1 VPGLITLIQI
11 ATVLLNL
18 VWWIIVVQII
28 LSLLIAFN
36 VINTYNDFVRSLHQG
51 LEKLTEPVYRPIR
64 RVLPDFGQIDFSP
77 AVVLI
82 ALQIAQLV
90 LGNVANSIQTG
101 AML

>member
-1 VPGLITLIQI
+1 MITLIQI
-11 ATVLLNL
+11 AMVLLNL

-36 VINTYNDFVRSLHQG
+36 VINTYNDFVRQLHQG
-51 LEKLTEPVYRPIR
+51 LEKLTEPIYRPIR

-82 ALQIAQLV
+82 GLQILQMV
-90 LGNVANSIQTG
+90 LGNVANSIATG
-101 AML
+101 APL

>member
-1 VPGLITLIQI
+1 MITLIQI
-11 ATVLLNL
+11 AMVLLNL

-36 VINTYNDFVRSLHQG
+36 VINTYNDFVRSLYQG
-51 LEKLTEPVYRPIR
+51 LERLTEPVYRPIR

-82 ALQIAQLV
+82 GLQIVQMV
-90 LGNVANSIQTG
+90 LANVANSIATG
-101 AML
+101 APL